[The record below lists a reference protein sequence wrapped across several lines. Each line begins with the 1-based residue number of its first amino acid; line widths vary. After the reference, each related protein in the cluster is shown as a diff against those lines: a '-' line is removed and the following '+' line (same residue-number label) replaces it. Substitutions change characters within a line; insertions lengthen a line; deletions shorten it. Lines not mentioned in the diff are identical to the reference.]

1 MLGRQRSRSAAAP
14 TEAVIGQA
22 AQLTKPAPSFASIAN
37 ALRRRGAITTIGG
50 NRAAVHVIG
59 YTIEGL
65 LLCLITTA
73 ALPRW
78 ELGPVAGD
86 ADRC

>member
-1 MLGRQRSRSAAAP
+1 M
-14 TEAVIGQA
+14 
-22 AQLTKPAPSFASIAN
+22 
-37 ALRRRGAITTIGG
+37 TTIGE

-65 LLCLITTA
+65 LLCLITTVA
-73 ALPRW
+73 SPRW